1 MSEAGIED
9 DTDGEGGTPEEAD
22 DGLSAGPPLP
32 SGAAGV
38 VAVAEGSV
46 EGVASPVANGAGW
59 ASTLAA
65 CSTCVDVGAE
75 ASRIP
80 PTAGGKAASEPTVGL
95 TGA

>member
-1 MSEAGIED
+1 MSEAGTED
-9 DTDGEGGTPEEAD
+9 DTDGEGGTPGEAVD
-22 DGLSAGPPLP
+22 EPGAWPLP

-38 VAVAEGSV
+38 VGVAEIGV

-65 CSTCVDVGAE
+65 CSTCVDAGAD

-80 PTAGGKAASEPTVGL
+80 PTAGGKAASEPALGL